1 MGDIRFTSG
10 ELLNL
15 LGQARSV
22 TSSSVESGHPLANAI
37 DGLAGKPVIFA
48 GGLTESIEADLA
60 PDLYGDFEGWTGA
73 VPNGWTADHSGTG
86 AGDEDTVNFYAGAAS
101 AKLEAGASGVAQYY
115 IDREMP
121 SGQEVHLTGQLR
133 ITAGAGSVRVGL
145 QCLQTRRWLNT
156 AGIWQDSETGY
167 FRSTVTASWDAKAL
181 TASIEAYSV
190 TGVDKVTIRQVIK
203 SSDDCTANVDALHIV
218 PTWDVVSIHGHNA
231 DASQAVAVYGGDT
244 APASNL
250 VATGTQPPARPAF
263 FVRASARQTYRF
275 IKILFPAENVV
286 QLHAG
291 EVVLWQSR
299 TVSKG
304 WTAAPCTRTPYQT
317 RSMTRAGRQSGVQE
331 GRATRAYE
339 LTLMP
344 TTNAEDAQLFGEMIA
359 RTEDG
364 LRALVLIP
372 DDSETAVIY
381 GRVPA
386 EPHLSTPRAAT
397 TIKDYTIKV
406 VEDGLPTVGL

>member
-10 ELLNL
+10 ELLNIL
-15 LGQARSV
+15 ARARSV
-22 TSSSVESGHPLANAI
+22 SGSSTESAHRPSNAAN
-37 DGLAGKPVIFA
+37 GLVGKPVIFA

-60 PDLYGDFEGWTGA
+60 PDLYGDFETWTAA
-73 VPNGWTADHSGTG
+73 VPAGWTADHSGTG
-86 AGDEDTVNFYAGAAS
+86 AGAADAVNFHAGAAS
-101 AKLEAGASGVAQYY
+101 AALEAGASGVSQYY
-115 IDREMP
+115 IDRVVP
-121 SGQEVHLTGQLR
+121 SGEEQRLTARLK
-133 ITAGAGSVRVGL
+133 ITSGAGTVRIRL
-145 QCLQTRRWLNT
+145 QCLQTRRWLSS
-156 AGIWQDSETGY
+156 AGAWQAAATDYFTSSETG
-167 FRSTVTASWDAKAL
+167 SWEAKAL

-190 TGVDKVTIRQVIK
+190 TGVDKVTIRQFIRCT
-203 SSDDCTANVDALHIV
+203 DDCTANVDALHIV

-275 IKILFPAENVV
+275 IKILFPAENVA
-286 QLHAG
+286 QLHLG
-291 EVVLWQSR
+291 EVALWQSR

-331 GRATRAYE
+331 GQATRAYE

-344 TTNAEDAQLFGEMIA
+344 TTNAEDAQMFGEMIA
-359 RTEDG
+359 RTADG
-364 LRALVLIP
+364 LHALVLIP
-372 DDSETAVIY
+372 DDAETPVIY

-386 EPHLSTPRAAT
+386 EPHVSTPRAAT